1 MAGPK
6 PLLTEFGVHNV
17 FESGEI
23 LRLRKIQI
31 AHFSHQNVI

>member
-1 MAGPK
+1 MAGLK
-6 PLLTEFGVHNV
+6 PLLIEFGIHNV